1 MQETHKMRSDLWVR
15 KIPWRRK
22 WQPIPLFLNGK
33 FNGQGSL
40 MCYSPWD
47 HRVRHDVW
55 KIPWAEEPGSL
66 QSMGLQRFG
75 HDWATSLHFTSIID
89 LRHTLLI
96 AHPSIHSFLT
106 IFLNNWTLNLSKV
119 YASSFPDS
127 QWSGNPYAQVLT
139 KEMKKEF
146 IGCNSQALFLETTSA
161 DMLLGSLTFILP
173 FLSFSPASCT

>member
-1 MQETHKMRSDLWVR
+1 MVKHLPAMRETWV
-15 KIPWRRK
+15 
-22 WQPIPLFLNGK
+22 Q
-33 FNGQGSL
+33 SL
-40 MCYSPWD
+40 GWEDTLEKEMATHSSTL
-47 HRVRHDVW
+47 VW